1 MGKLRVGFIGVG
13 DITDLHYLGY
23 KDNPKAE
30 LYAICD
36 VDEERLQK
44 RASEWKVE
52 KTYTDYRELLTD
64 PNIEAVEVIT
74 PHHLHAEM
82 GIAAL
87 KAGKHVSMQ
96 KPMAVNIGE
105 CDELIKTAELSKKL
119 FRVFENFR
127 FYPPMVKAKELLDSG
142 AIGEPLSIRIKCVQG
157 TGGDGWENLTAVG
170 HGDSILTKVV
180 VVGSFWIM
188 GTIFFR
194 LLCGI
199 WARWKRFFLGSRIDP
214 FNTDG
219 SSIAQRLLFGNTRTP
234 RNTVPTK

>member
-13 DITDLHYLGY
+13 DITDLHYPGY

-87 KAGKHVSMQ
+87 KAGKHISMQ

-105 CDELIKTAELSKKL
+105 CDELIKTAERSKKL

-127 FYPPMVKAKELLDSG
+127 FYPPMVKAKEL
-142 AIGEPLSIRIKCVQG
+142 E
-157 TGGDGWENLTAVG
+157 
-170 HGDSILTKVV
+170 
-180 VVGSFWIM
+180 
-188 GTIFFR
+188 FR
-194 LLCGI
+194 VAEFKLKKK
-199 WARWKRFFLGSRIDP
+199 WKKFVKATQPSSRFISVLKDWVDEEF
-214 FNTDG
+214 
-219 SSIAQRLLFGNTRTP
+219 
-234 RNTVPTK
+234 